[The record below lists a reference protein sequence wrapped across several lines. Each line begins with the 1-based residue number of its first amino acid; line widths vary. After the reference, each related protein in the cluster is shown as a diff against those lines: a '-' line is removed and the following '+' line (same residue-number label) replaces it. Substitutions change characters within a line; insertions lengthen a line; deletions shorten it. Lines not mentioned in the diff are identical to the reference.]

1 MINKPPINV
10 QDGFFYQL
18 RKENTL
24 VDVVLLSERK
34 RLGRIKRFDKYAVVL
49 EVDGREEMI
58 YKHAIRYILPNA
70 RIQHHVYVHPATHSS
85 GPTAGGVNAPPYG
98 AHLRLR
104 ADYPLA
110 SLPNEGARVVAR
122 ALQKY
127 GMFLADGGQIA
138 LTARSD
144 RSTAAKWDGLLEPRD
159 LSALKVTDFEMV
171 DHGAWLTW
179 SGDCIRNP

>member
-58 YKHAIRYILPNA
+58 YKHAI
-70 RIQHHVYVHPATHSS
+70 
-85 GPTAGGVNAPPYG
+85 
-98 AHLRLR
+98 
-104 ADYPLA
+104 A
-110 SLPNEGARVVAR
+110 SVSPSVVAR
-122 ALQKY
+122 PAP
-127 GMFLADGGQIA
+127 
-138 LTARSD
+138 
-144 RSTAAKWDGLLEPRD
+144 AAVATP
-159 LSALKVTDFEMV
+159 T
-171 DHGAWLTW
+171 
-179 SGDCIRNP
+179 P

>member
-58 YKHAIRYILPNA
+58 YKHAIA
-70 RIQHHVYVHPATHSS
+70 SVSPAVVRPAVPPA
-85 GPTAGGVNAPPYG
+85 PTPAPTP
-98 AHLRLR
+98 A
-104 ADYPLA
+104 P
-110 SLPNEGARVVAR
+110 
-122 ALQKY
+122 
-127 GMFLADGGQIA
+127 
-138 LTARSD
+138 
-144 RSTAAKWDGLLEPRD
+144 
-159 LSALKVTDFEMV
+159 
-171 DHGAWLTW
+171 
-179 SGDCIRNP
+179 